1 MSKGQGHTGRD
12 SGVLAWWEQRQ
23 RGEGAA
29 WGGGASRGPCDP
41 SFQAMSLSHVVIK
54 QVVLNVQGVP
64 AECPADGAPAPTGP
78 SFLPRV
84 LPAHRPPPRWLCL
97 LGAGCAGGPAWRNRW
112 REVGV
117 PAPTLRPA
125 LRCLPEDPAGLSP
138 PWSHDS
144 SPSSRPPG
152 TRAAQASVLV
162 LPWLPDA
169 GELLLYVFLLGR
181 KPKAATHRDGVAGR
195 SWPCS
200 ACPVRCRKQSREQL
214 AGRT

>member
-144 SPSSRPPG
+144 CRHRLPVSHLTALLQAPPGLTSQVTAHRSPPSSLHLLLG
-152 TRAAQASVLV
+152 VLV
-162 LPWLPDA
+162 SDPEEHRSCWEGPRGCGRGSRPSCGLP
-169 GELLLYVFLLGR
+169 R
-181 KPKAATHRDGVAGR
+181 KGI
-195 SWPCS
+195 
-200 ACPVRCRKQSREQL
+200 
-214 AGRT
+214 